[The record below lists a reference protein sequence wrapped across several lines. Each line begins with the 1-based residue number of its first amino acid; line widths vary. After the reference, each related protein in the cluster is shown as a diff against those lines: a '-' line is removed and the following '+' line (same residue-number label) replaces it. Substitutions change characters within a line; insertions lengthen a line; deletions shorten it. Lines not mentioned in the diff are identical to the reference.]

1 MNDKINVSDN
11 ENLNINS
18 DTIEVDKD
26 KIIKNLSK
34 RKVFT
39 DNKLLTYGIP
49 YVVFSIIWWTF
60 KMIFVY
66 GFCVYGK
73 ENIVDVDLSSL
84 QFLKVSNG
92 SEILNGSFI
101 SLITNIFVHRSIW
114 DLINTIFIIVFCGFF
129 VERYIKRSVILSVYV
144 ISIVMF
150 NLLSLFL
157 YPNYTYLGSFTIV
170 SFLIGMCI
178 YFSYRFKR
186 FVMTI
191 DIYIYVA
198 LTFIGFFISY
208 MVNFYNIFQFVLS
221 YLVGVF
227 VVFILDT
234 KALRKSRKS

>member
-39 DNKLLTYGIP
+39 DNEAFPWLSICLVLV
-49 YVVFSIIWWTF
+49 YV
-60 KMIFVY
+60 FVY